1 MSFAKNYDTIV
12 IWCEVAVCGLSR
24 REDMKRL
31 CRCDTVSFCGMIQE
45 RKRMMDYRRASKK
58 LSYYLRH
65 CEEPRYISLD
75 GGWADIDVIIRAL
88 KEKLPWM
95 NREILGEIVEQD
107 EKGRYSISPDGL
119 KIRANQGH
127 SIEGV
132 VIKMKQVDSPP
143 EYLYHGTAQ
152 RFLDSILKDGLRSM
166 SRNYVHISTDYATAL
181 KVGSRHG
188 KPVVLQFGA
197 ADFVRDGYKLYISD
211 NGVWQAE
218 FVPPE
223 YLSVLYDD
231 PETYNG
237 TN

>member
-1 MSFAKNYDTIV
+1 
-12 IWCEVAVCGLSR
+12 
-24 REDMKRL
+24 
-31 CRCDTVSFCGMIQE
+31 
-45 RKRMMDYRRASKK
+45 MMDYRRASKK

-152 RFLDSILKDGLRSM
+152 RSLDSILKDGLRSM
-166 SRNYVHISTDYATAL
+166 SRNYVHISTDYATAV

-188 KPVVLQFGA
+188 KPVVLQFRA

-231 PETYNG
+231 SETYNG

>member
-1 MSFAKNYDTIV
+1 
-12 IWCEVAVCGLSR
+12 
-24 REDMKRL
+24 
-31 CRCDTVSFCGMIQE
+31 
-45 RKRMMDYRRASKK
+45 MMDFRRASKK
-58 LSYYLRH
+58 LSFYLRH
-65 CEEPRYISLD
+65 CEEPRYISLE

-95 NREILGEIVEQD
+95 NREILEEIVEQD
-107 EKGRYSISPDGL
+107 EKGRYSISPDGR

-152 RFLDSILKDGLRSM
+152 RSLDSILKDGLRSM
-166 SRNYVHISTDYATAL
+166 SRNYVHISTDYATAV

-188 KPVVLQFGA
+188 KPAVLQFRA

-218 FVPPE
+218 YVPPE
-223 YLSVLYDD
+223 YLSVVRDD
-231 PETYNG
+231 PETSYG
-237 TN
+237 

>member
-1 MSFAKNYDTIV
+1 
-12 IWCEVAVCGLSR
+12 
-24 REDMKRL
+24 
-31 CRCDTVSFCGMIQE
+31 
-45 RKRMMDYRRASKK
+45 MMDYKRASKK

-95 NREILGEIVEQD
+95 NREILDQIVEQD

-132 VIKMKQVDSPP
+132 VIKMKQVDCPP
-143 EYLYHGTAQ
+143 EHLYHGTAQ
-152 RFLDSILKDGLRSM
+152 RFLDSIQKDGLRSM
-166 SRNYVHISTDYATAL
+166 SRNYVHISTDYVTAV

-188 KPVVLQFGA
+188 KPVVLRFRA

-211 NGVWQAE
+211 NCVCHAAY
-218 FVPPE
+218 VLPE
-223 YLSVLYDD
+223 YLSVLYAD